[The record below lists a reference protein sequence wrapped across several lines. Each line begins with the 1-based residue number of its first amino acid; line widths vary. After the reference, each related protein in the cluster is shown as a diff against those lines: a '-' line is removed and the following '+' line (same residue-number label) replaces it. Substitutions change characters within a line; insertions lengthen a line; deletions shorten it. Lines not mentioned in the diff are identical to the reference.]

1 MEETKGEEKE
11 SKEDVE
17 GDDAEEDPGEVGDVV
32 GELPIWTK
40 RVIKTV
46 EVTRSSRGS
55 DDGSDTGSMHSGT
68 STVTTTTSVE
78 EIVLA
83 GDCDRPLPSLL
94 RTPAPLTGDP
104 LGNASSF
111 LHTTSA
117 CASCHIL
124 ECHLGCEGHAAPQ
137 HHHPLLRAA
146 NKPRRGADLIRMRL
160 VCRRDSGESC
170 KKAWNHT
177 VHYCPNL

>member
-1 MEETKGEEKE
+1 MWAIWSLFGGKVEETKGEEKE
-11 SKEDVE
+11 SKENVE

-40 RVIKTV
+40 RVVKTV
-46 EVTRSSRGS
+46 EVTRSSKGS

-94 RTPAPLTGDP
+94 RTPAPLTGEP
-104 LGNASSF
+104 LGNASSL
-111 LHTTSA
+111 LHTTSPQ
-117 CASCHIL
+117 
-124 ECHLGCEGHAAPQ
+124 AATFWNVTWDARVT
-137 HHHPLLRAA
+137 PL
-146 NKPRRGADLIRMRL
+146 
-160 VCRRDSGESC
+160 
-170 KKAWNHT
+170 
-177 VHYCPNL
+177 PNMTIPSFELQTNLDEVLT